1 MYQNLGCG
9 LPKEVET
16 YDIKGSFNSRR
27 YVKISE
33 QRTKMDKNFLEDF
46 KGMPLPISVET
57 KKLIDLS
64 IWNDSLFLCKQNI
77 IDYSLLVIISLKHRV
92 FTVGIIDYI
101 LRFNSKR
108 WMESH
113 MKELVGTEEPT
124 IIKPD
129 PYKVR
134 FRENITTKIF
144 LDLDE

>member
-1 MYQNLGCG
+1 
-9 LPKEVET
+9 
-16 YDIKGSFNSRR
+16 
-27 YVKISE
+27 
-33 QRTKMDKNFLEDF
+33 MDKNFLEDF

-92 FTVGIIDYI
+92 CTVGIIDSI